1 MWNCIV
7 FTTIWIYIFSTKSL
21 SNKVIR
27 AKKSPCEGWLRF
39 LVDQKQSSSR
49 LVILNSRPLSSAYF
63 AMSFMKM
70 SIMVDFFFFYIF
82 SSEFPSHLIY
92 IPVHCVH
99 VFFYSFT
106 WIFNVDYHRFY
117 HMCIHVELKTILNHH
132 NQGFYVCTEDKN
144 KSGHPSKNIG
154 LLFYCGPKKSY

>member
-39 LVDQKQSSSR
+39 LVGQKQSSSR
-49 LVILNSRPLSSAYF
+49 LVILNSRPLTSAYF

-70 SIMVDFFFFYIF
+70 SIMVDFFFLHLFIRISFSLDIYTGTLCTCIF
-82 SSEFPSHLIY
+82 LIPNYFFILSHEFSTLTIIDSIICAY
-92 IPVHCVH
+92 M
-99 VFFYSFT
+99 
-106 WIFNVDYHRFY
+106 WN
-117 HMCIHVELKTILNHH
+117 LKL
-132 NQGFYVCTEDKN
+132 Y
-144 KSGHPSKNIG
+144 
-154 LLFYCGPKKSY
+154 